1 MTGNNHQEA
10 SFSLSG
16 EWQVSRSD
24 EISRRSAGDVGL
36 DDSGWSK
43 ATVPGQWRDTD
54 NVADADAV
62 LYRKHFGCPLS
73 ARETRRWL
81 VFEGLCY
88 QGDIWLDGAYLGDT
102 EGYFAPHIFDITE
115 HLATR
120 DSHVLAVEATCPKMS
135 DEDEK
140 KNITGVL
147 QHWDQV
153 IPGLNPGGIWRDVRV
168 EQTGA
173 VRLQELKVLVLEAD
187 IDRAIIRCSAKLDS
201 AGNHSVVVKTNA
213 FKANTGQPS
222 ASHEQNVILATAT
235 NEIEWHV
242 AIEQPELWWPH
253 SMGPQPLYNINVDVE
268 IDGVS
273 SHEQTRRIGI
283 RTFQLTNWIATIN
296 GERLFLK
303 GANLGPASIHFAE
316 ISSEDHRRDLTL
328 ARDAHL
334 NLIRVHG
341 HIPSPDLYNEADEL
355 GMLLWQDFPLQWG
368 HARGIR
374 NQAME
379 QAASLVN
386 NFGHHP
392 SIVVW
397 SAHNEPSK
405 PIRGHQST
413 ENATYTRYGSMADPL
428 QQLPSWNRSILDR
441 GIKQAL
447 KEADPTRPI
456 VAHSGVLP
464 NVMNLKGTDSHLY
477 FGWQHGEVS
486 NLRVLASKFPRL
498 VEFVSEFGA
507 QALPHDPEI
516 AQAAGADHFPDIDTE
531 ILQNTYGAELQLLMR
546 KTPLNQF
553 SHWDLWVTATQ
564 LRQAEII
571 RHTVEILRTLKY
583 RPTGGYCQ
591 FMLADAM
598 PYVSYAVLDNK
609 RRPKLGWRALQ
620 AASQPVIV
628 VADLHSSTLE
638 LGSHDCEIHVISD
651 IREKIVAAIITVKW
665 ECSGSDPIEW
675 VFKGNFEADSVTRI
689 TSLTLPAIH
698 RGAGNLKISL
708 KAPQIEVSNTYSVT
722 IR

>member
-153 IPGLNPGGIWRDVRV
+153 TPGLNPGGIWRDVRV

-413 ENATYTRYGSMADPL
+413 ENATYTRYGSMTDPL

-464 NVMNLKGTDSHLY
+464 NVMNLKGTDSHFY

-486 NLRVLASKFPRL
+486 NLRALASKFPRL

-531 ILQNTYGAELQLLMR
+531 ILQNIYGAEFQLLIR